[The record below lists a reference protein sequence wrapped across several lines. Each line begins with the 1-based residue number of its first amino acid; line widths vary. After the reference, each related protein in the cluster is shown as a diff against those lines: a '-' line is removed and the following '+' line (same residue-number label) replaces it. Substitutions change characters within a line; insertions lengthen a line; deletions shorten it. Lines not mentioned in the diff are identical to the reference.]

1 VVSFGP
7 TGAVR
12 SAGDASFPGLA
23 GAPPTTQILRRRR
36 RVPMATIIVSDT
48 FGGSALL
55 AVASD
60 LVVQVRGTCLAAT
73 SPSVIELATGERI
86 GAQALGGADVH
97 ALHTGQI
104 DLVADSPEEA
114 YAAVRRFLGVLPP
127 DATTRARRV
136 GGGAPLQ
143 PDDELEALAPSDRN
157 RAYDVRELLGR
168 VLDIGS
174 LFELAHGYGAGLLV
188 ALARLDGHAVGVVAS
203 QPLHGGG
210 ALDPPACEKAVR
222 LLCLCDAFDLPIL
235 FFQDV
240 PGFAAGPEA
249 EHAGMLKHAARLQTA
264 LALAQ
269 APKLTVVLG
278 RDYGPAY
285 FALGGNDTVD
295 AVYAWPGAAISFT
308 GRGRGRDS
316 GPSRRAAA
324 TCGHPPRPRGPA
336 RPLRRRRRH
345 GRRRDHRP
353 GTDAHRPRPRAR
365 SLRPATGRPR
375 SAAPAGHLAGPVAL
389 PLPML
394 WYLEYSPAPID
405 RREAESWP
413 PGHPKHSAPYRC
425 PVAWTMPGA
434 APRRWWAGNASCLR

>member
-1 VVSFGP
+1 MTTADPTHRVHEVLAQAARCEPPVVSFGP

-168 VLDIGS
+168 VLDIGA

-278 RDYGPAY
+278 RGYGPAY

-308 GRGRGRDS
+308 DPAVAATAVQAGE
-316 GPSRRAAA
+316 PQQRAAILHA
-324 TCGHPPRPRGPA
+324 LEAQLDPYGGAAVMAADEIIDPA
-336 RPLRRRRRH
+336 RTRIVLGHALDRIAQ
-345 GRRRDHRP
+345 RP
-353 GTDAHRPRPRAR
+353 VVRGA
-365 SLRPATGRPR
+365 LRPLATW
-375 SAAPAGHLAGPVAL
+375 PV
-389 PLPML
+389 
-394 WYLEYSPAPID
+394 
-405 RREAESWP
+405 R
-413 PGHPKHSAPYRC
+413 
-425 PVAWTMPGA
+425 
-434 APRRWWAGNASCLR
+434 